1 MSTWS
6 KRVSAWALLAASA
19 AWPATAWS
27 QAGGKPPEASP
38 YDDDGSKPPPAPS
51 PSAAPPSAAH
61 PSAAPPSAAPPSAA
75 PSAPAAPPPAPA
87 TPRSDATP
95 TGGLTLQ
102 EAEALAAKAKELN
115 RQGIRLLD
123 AGDTERALE
132 HFLASRDVLPTT
144 KNVANAAVCL
154 DQLGRYDEALELLEE
169 LLKQFAGGLDDD
181 DRAAIGPMME
191 SLRGKVAFLDLSS
204 NVGGTVFVDGRERA
218 KLPLRTPL
226 RILGGARKVRVA
238 KNGFETFDI
247 VVNGEPGERVAVDAE
262 LRPLKGVGQ
271 LLVEDEEAA
280 GAEVFVDGSKVGV
293 VPWEGSLPPGEHFV
307 WLEKGDVGTAP
318 AKVVIVEGQAALLSL
333 KSARLGAP
341 VRLVSQPAAA
351 SIELEGTTIASG
363 TWVGRLPLGSYRVR
377 VSEPGYHERTVA
389 LDSAPGSDERALTI
403 ELPLDPDHPRW
414 PKPVRGDFV
423 IGAFGGF
430 SGGATLG
437 GTASEACP
445 AACDGGAAA
454 LGLVVGARGAYRFPF
469 GLSAELAG
477 GYWRLTQSFDRTEV
491 DRQPDAD
498 VTLDLSDRI
507 LVHGPFVAG
516 GISYQLFVDE
526 GDRLH
531 LVGRASVGALLAN
544 VSDPVTGTAS
554 TSGVTADLQMQNR
567 NETATSVAPFL
578 MPELGVGYR
587 LGSLTAALGLGV
599 GLFPTEGP
607 AIDRGRVGVSG
618 PSARETTALD
628 DEVAYSSFLLWVP
641 QASVAWTL

>member
-1 MSTWS
+1 MSTWL
-6 KRVSAWALLAASA
+6 KRVSAWALLAGCA

-27 QAGGKPPEASP
+27 QSGGESPDASP
-38 YDDDGSKPPPAPS
+38 YDDEASKPAPPAAPAPPAPT
-51 PSAAPPSAAH
+51 APA
-61 PSAAPPSAAPPSAA
+61 
-75 PSAPAAPPPAPA
+75 AAPPPSHAPEP
-87 TPRSDATP
+87 TPA
-95 TGGLTLQ
+95 GGLTLQ

-123 AGDTERALE
+123 AGDVERALE

-144 KNVANAAVCL
+144 KNVANAALCL

-191 SLRGKVAFLDLSS
+191 SLRGKVAFLDVSS

-226 RILGGARKVRVA
+226 RILAGSRKVRVT
-238 KNGFETFDI
+238 KNGFETLD
-247 VVNGEPGERVAVDAE
+247 VVVEGKLGDRVAIDAE

-271 LLVEDEEAA
+271 LLVEDEEAI

-307 WLEKGDVGTAP
+307 WLEKGDRGTAP

-333 KSARLGAP
+333 KSERLGAP

-377 VSEPGYHERTVA
+377 VSEPGYHERTVPFE
-389 LDSAPGSDERALTI
+389 SAPGGQERALTI

-414 PKPVRGDFV
+414 PKPVRGDFI

-445 AACDGGAAA
+445 ANCEGGAEA
-454 LGLVVGARGAYRFPF
+454 LGLLVGARGAYRFPF
-469 GLSAELAG
+469 GLSAELGA
-477 GYWRLTQSFDRTEV
+477 GYWRLTQSFDRTVV
-491 DRQPDAD
+491 DARSDAD
-498 VTLDLSDRI
+498 LTLSLRDRV
-507 LVHGPFVAG
+507 LLHGPFAAG
-516 GISYQLFVDE
+516 GISYQLFLDE
-526 GDRLH
+526 GARLH
-531 LVGRASVGALLAN
+531 LIGRASIGALLAN
-544 VSDPVTGTAS
+544 VSDPISGTAS
-554 TSGVTADLQMQNR
+554 TSSVTADVQIQNR
-567 NETATSVAPFL
+567 NETSTSVAPFL
-578 MPELGVGYR
+578 MPELGIGYSVGA
-587 LGSLTAALGLGV
+587 LSFAAGLGI

-607 AIDRGRVGVSG
+607 ALDRGRVGVSG
-618 PSARETTALD
+618 AAARETTALD